1 MATATDNIA
10 DDLSMVLIADS
21 DEYGAE
27 NLECSI
33 PCRDMASQDVR

>member
-1 MATATDNIA
+1 MATTTDIIA

-27 NLECSI
+27 NLECSV
-33 PCRDMASQDVR
+33 PCKDMPL